1 MYELAIITAL
11 VAAGAVTDLRLVA
24 RRRTTEAEAS
34 TEPAQADTPST
45 TRETAGV
52 A

>member
-1 MYELAIITAL
+1 MYELAVITAL
-11 VAAGAVTDLRLVA
+11 VAAGAVTDLRLLA
-24 RRRTTEAEAS
+24 RRRTTEAEVPA
-34 TEPAQADTPST
+34 EPARADTTST

>member
-11 VAAGAVTDLRLVA
+11 LAAGAVTDLRLVA
-24 RRRTTEAEAS
+24 RRRTPATEVAI
-34 TEPAQADTPST
+34 EPGQADTPTT